1 MGCGDGSIAGWGLA
15 SRLASLDGGL
25 AVLLPLINGVGRRMR
40 MPRPGNRT
48 ARACSSY
55 PAARASAS
63 AVALALGLRFPGG
76 NIAGIFASRS
86 ASAFHKREQQTGAAL
101 DSDVVTLAL
110 LAAPTHA
117 VFLAA
122 ARLLLPSHTRILT
135 FAFAALFVGASTL
148 QVVVVLLVAHS
159 LANAAARA
167 NLDPDNHVVPYVTA
181 LSDLL
186 GTVALLSIAGI
197 VA

>member
-1 MGCGDGSIAGWGLA
+1 
-15 SRLASLDGGL
+15 
-25 AVLLPLINGVGRRMR
+25 

-117 VFLAA
+117 
-122 ARLLLPSHTRILT
+122 
-135 FAFAALFVGASTL
+135 ALFVGASTL